1 MSDKCFVD
9 TNILM
14 YAHDTAAG
22 EKHERA
28 RAVVEARGDQLVS
41 VPVTTG
47 VGFSAGTSTVLFAGR
62 FDTSAYDVSPDG
74 TRFLILQPPDAGP
87 PQFTV
92 VTNWFAEVARLVS
105 GRTK

>member
-1 MSDKCFVD
+1 MPRWHPNGRELFDWRGSQ
-9 TNILM
+9 LM
-14 YAHDTAAG
+14 
-22 EKHERA
+22 
-28 RAVVEARGDQLVS
+28 S

-47 VGFSAGTSTVLFAGR
+47 AGFSAGTSTVLFAGR

-74 TRFLILQPPDAGP
+74 TRFMILQPPNAGP

-92 VTNWFAEVARLVS
+92 VTNCFAEVARLVS